1 MELRLLKVFGVVAE
15 SSSLVTAA
23 RKLHLTPSAI
33 SHSLKSLETDLGC
46 RLFERVGKRM
56 VLNHAG
62 EQLFAQIQDPLSAL
76 EAAAEGIRHLGKW
89 GQTRLRIAASSAA
102 CEHLLPGVIRE
113 LKKAHPSLELRVE
126 SCDTPRAIEL
136 LNENKVDVA
145 LGLVPA
151 KAAGLAARP
160 VFRDELMFVFG
171 PDHPWAA
178 ARSINREDIR
188 GQQFIICQRSSLT
201 AWLLEDYFRRLQ
213 VTPNITMEVASTA
226 AIIELVKSNV
236 GVSILAPWTVS
247 GELLR
252 GELKIRPL
260 ASKPLWRNWSIIAL
274 ASRKLS
280 LAEETFCRLCR
291 NHAAGMRLDRSDLPS
306 GSR

>member
-160 VFRDELMFVFG
+160 VFRDEL
-171 PDHPWAA
+171 
-178 ARSINREDIR
+178 
-188 GQQFIICQRSSLT
+188 
-201 AWLLEDYFRRLQ
+201 
-213 VTPNITMEVASTA
+213 
-226 AIIELVKSNV
+226 
-236 GVSILAPWTVS
+236 
-247 GELLR
+247 
-252 GELKIRPL
+252 
-260 ASKPLWRNWSIIAL
+260 
-274 ASRKLS
+274 
-280 LAEETFCRLCR
+280 
-291 NHAAGMRLDRSDLPS
+291 
-306 GSR
+306 